1 MTKFVPYLSEEVI
14 ERDAAALLAEFAQA
28 RGIVIAPPIPG
39 RLAKSRPSERS
50 KISSLEDNSLE
61 IGTGNFI
68 ASNREFIKPSRE
80 FAASR
85 RESPTTVSIQPQMKS
100 SFANF
105 SACEITLA
113 TARPAR
119 IQGVAGFGGRSG
131 AGRS

>member
-1 MTKFVPYLSEEVI
+1 
-14 ERDAAALLAEFAQA
+14 
-28 RGIVIAPPIPG
+28 
-39 RLAKSRPSERS
+39 LAKSRPSERS
-50 KISSLEDNSLE
+50 KISLLEDNSLE

-68 ASNREFIKPSRE
+68 APNSEFIKPSRE

-85 RESPTTVSIQPQMKS
+85 RELPTTASIQPQLKS

-113 TARPAR
+113 PLQPPNPATSW
-119 IQGVAGFGGRSG
+119 ILAGLAV